1 MSIPAMVGAS
11 REVMEHHDQM
21 HRRQCTS
28 DPPRSDLQVPLRRL
42 RRHHFCGRCDEPV
55 FVAISPGSEVCEHA
69 YAFLN
74 LDPEAVQP

>member
-28 DPPRSDLQVPLRRL
+28 DPPAQIFKCPCAV
-42 RRHHFCGRCDEPV
+42 
-55 FVAISPGSEVCEHA
+55 
-69 YAFLN
+69 YAVIIFAGGAMN
-74 LDPEAVQP
+74 QSSWR